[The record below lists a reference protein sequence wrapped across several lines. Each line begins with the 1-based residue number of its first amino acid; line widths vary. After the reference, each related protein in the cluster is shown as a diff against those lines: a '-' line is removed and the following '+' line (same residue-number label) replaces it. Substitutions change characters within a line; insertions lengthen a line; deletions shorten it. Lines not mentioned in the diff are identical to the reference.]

1 MKRLI
6 FLIGPTAIGKTDI
19 AFELA
24 KILSCEIISCDSM
37 QVYKKMDIGTSK
49 PTEELRQTVMH
60 HMIDIIEPSEE
71 FSAAQFRELAVNAM
85 EGILTKGKVP
95 LFVGG
100 SGLYIKVLID
110 GIFKGPSSD
119 RGLRARLK
127 AEADEFGVEALH
139 KRLKEVDGET
149 ASCVHPND
157 LRRIVRA
164 LEVYEKAKAPISE
177 FKNRTQGLGGEYDIK
192 MFGLDMDRKILYKRI
207 DDRVE
212 EMFSKGLVNEARNLM
227 GQDLSLTASCALGY
241 KEAFGFL
248 RGQYG
253 LDEAKRLIKRNTR
266 RYAKRQFTWF
276 RRDKRI
282 EWITL
287 GEGYDPKEVARRL
300 LPLCFALGRN
310 DRWN

>member
-1 MKRLI
+1 MNRLI
-6 FLIGPTAIGKTDI
+6 FLIGPTAIGKTEI

-24 KILSCEIISCDSM
+24 KVLNCEIISCDSM
-37 QVYKKMDIGTSK
+37 QVYKGMDIATSK
-49 PTEELRQTVMH
+49 PTKGLRDTVMH
-60 HMIDIIEPSEE
+60 HMIDIVEPSEE

-85 EGILTKGKVP
+85 EGILAKGKIP

-127 AEADEFGVEALH
+127 AEADEFGVEVLY
-139 KRLKEVDGET
+139 KRLEEIDSVT
-149 ASCVHPND
+149 ASEVHPND

-164 LEVYEKAKAPISE
+164 LEVYEKAKAPIS
-177 FKNRTQGLGGEYDIK
+177 KLKDQTQGLSAKYDIK
-192 MFGLDMDRKILYKRI
+192 MFGLNMERKILYKRI

-212 EMFSKGLVNEARNLM
+212 EMFSKGLVNEARNLR
-227 GQDLSLTASCALGY
+227 GQDLSLTASQALGY

-248 RGQYG
+248 KGEYG
-253 LDEAKRLIKRNTR
+253 PDEAKRLIKRNTR
-266 RYAKRQFTWF
+266 RYAKRQLTWF

-282 EWITL
+282 EWIIVDENSEPEDIAKVIWKKL
-287 GEGYDPKEVARRL
+287 S
-300 LPLCFALGRN
+300 
-310 DRWN
+310 